1 MRSCWLLPSIALQVA
16 EQIGGSVDAFVQK
29 MNDRAQEL
37 GCTNTVFTNPTG
49 LPDDNQHTT
58 AHDLALIMQAAISND
73 SFRTISGATSYTIP
87 ATNGFRRCQK
97 PHQFLFHDKSD
108 FRHLLPGLYR
118 RT

>member
-1 MRSCWLLPSIALQVA
+1 MEQCLYAIMLASANDIALQVA

-73 SFRTISGATSYTIP
+73 SFRTISEPLPIPYRPPMFPAVPETSP
-87 ATNGFRRCQK
+87 VPF
-97 PHQFLFHDKSD
+97 P
-108 FRHLLPGLYR
+108 
-118 RT
+118 